1 MEQRN
6 KLLEEER
13 ELLKR
18 EYTKWLKIQVDAF
31 NKRNDLLPKFR
42 DTPDGV
48 MAEFVLTTGYL
59 AEYDKADKEER
70 EASARLRETL
80 EKILEINAKLQQ

>member
-1 MEQRN
+1 MAQRN
-6 KLLEEER
+6 KLLEERER
-13 ELLKR
+13 LKK
-18 EYTKWLKIQVDAF
+18 EYTKRLKIQMDAF
-31 NKRNDLLPKFR
+31 KKRDDLLPKFH

-48 MAEFVLTTGYL
+48 MAEFVLTTEYL

-80 EKILEINAKLQQ
+80 EKLWEINTKLQ